1 MRRLVLL
8 WLPHWKTERLER
20 AQRRVAPV
28 DKPRQSALA
37 IAETGKGGRRLIAV
51 NQAAEA
57 AGVSCGMAVTDA
69 HAILP
74 ALKTAPA
81 SPREEGDYF

>member
-1 MRRLVLL
+1 
-8 WLPHWKTERLER
+8 
-20 AQRRVAPV
+20 
-28 DKPRQSALA
+28 LA